1 MRSVKTPALI
11 RKLFPSIYWKKNTSF
26 QDIYLTFDD
35 GPSSKLT
42 PWLLD
47 LLDSLCIKATFF
59 CVGKNCEKYPS
70 LVSEIIRRGHGIG
83 NHTYSHKNGFIN
95 STKSYWEDI
104 EKCAAIIP
112 QTSLFRPPYGNIY
125 PWQIKKI
132 QQKYD
137 IIMWDV
143 LSYDFQLNITKDKLK
158 RNILSNIK
166 KGSIIVLHDSP
177 KSEKILRESL
187 LEILIEIKKMG
198 FRFKLLSRN
207 TKEI

>member
-1 MRSVKTPALI
+1 M
-11 RKLFPSIYWKKNTSF
+11 
-26 QDIYLTFDD
+26 
-35 GPSSKLT
+35 
-42 PWLLD
+42 
-47 LLDSLCIKATFF
+47 
-59 CVGKNCEKYPS
+59 
-70 LVSEIIRRGHGIG
+70 SEIIHRGHGIG

-104 EKCAAIIP
+104 EKCAEIIP